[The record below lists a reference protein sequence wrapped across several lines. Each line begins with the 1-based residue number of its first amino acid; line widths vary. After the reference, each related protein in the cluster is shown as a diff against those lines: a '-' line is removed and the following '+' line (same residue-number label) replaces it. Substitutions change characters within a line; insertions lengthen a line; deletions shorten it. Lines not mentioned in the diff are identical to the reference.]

1 MDSYMKKIS
10 AVWIGNHTEE
20 KMVSV
25 VKEHRA
31 VITVNDAPTFQ
42 LVCSPGQIKEL
53 ILGYL
58 FTQGY
63 LTALEQITRLDINTV
78 ENQTF
83 VNVEGDF
90 HITGILS
97 VATTGAVGQEG
108 AALGCKSI
116 HKWEPE
122 WIFQLAKLF
131 SSETELYQ
139 KTHGAHSCMLAH
151 EGRCLYFS
159 EDIGR
164 HNALDKVIG
173 QGLLNREE
181 LSEMILYSS
190 GRIPEDMMRKVIRS
204 TVPVIVTNSVPTDE
218 AISLAQQY
226 GITLIGNARPS
237 GMILYTA

>member
-20 KMVSV
+20 ATVSIV
-25 VKEHRA
+25 REHRA
-31 VITVNDAPTFQ
+31 VITINDAPAFQ

-63 LTALEQITRLDINTV
+63 LTSMEQITRLDIEMM
-78 ENQTF
+78 ENQTLI
-83 VNVEGDF
+83 NLKGDF
-90 HITGILS
+90 HSPGILS
-97 VATTGAVGQEG
+97 VT
-108 AALGCKSI
+108 AAGEKCDSF

-122 WIFQLAKLF
+122 WIFHLAKLF

-139 KTHGAHSCMLAH
+139 KTHGAHSCMLAR
-151 EGRCLYFS
+151 EGRCLYVS

-173 QGLLNREE
+173 QGLLDKED

-190 GRIPEDMMRKVIRS
+190 GRIPADMMRKVIRS
-204 TVPVIVTNSVPTDE
+204 TIPVIATNSVPTDE